1 MIEHEPGFVLHARPW
16 RETSLLVE
24 VLSVHHGRL
33 GVLARGV
40 HGPKKQALRAALQ
53 PLQSIRFS
61 AQRRGELAQLR
72 EAEAMDAAPR
82 LSGEAMLAGF
92 YINELTLRLA
102 PRDDPAPDLYLAYA
116 RVRARLAAEAPLA
129 WSLRCFERDLLE
141 ALGVGFDLRHD
152 GDGDPI
158 DPAARYVLDAE
169 HGSRRLLSDRGHDQ
183 RSGMATG
190 RALLALADDTE
201 PVAEDLPGLRRGM
214 RVVLLHHLGGRGLK
228 SWEMVEDLARQRS
241 ASAAGIAPAVADPEP
256 PQDDPPGSDAPGVA
270 AMPGSAAR
278 AATPEPDAELDAQR
292 DATSTSTPEAPPRSP
307 PSAES

>member
-24 VLSVHHGRL
+24 VLSAQYGRL

-40 HGPKKQALRAALQ
+40 QGPKKQPLRAALQ

-72 EAEAMDAAPR
+72 AAEAVDTAPR
-82 LSGEAMLAGF
+82 LSGDGMLAGF

-116 RVRARLAAEAPLA
+116 RVRARLGAEAPLA
-129 WSLRCFERDLLE
+129 WTLRCFERDLLD

-152 GDGDPI
+152 GDGEPI

-169 HGSRRLLSDRGHDQ
+169 HGPRRLLSDRGHDQ

-190 RALLALADDTE
+190 RALLALAADE
-201 PVAEDLPGLRRGM
+201 MPVAEDLPGLRRGM

-228 SWEMVEDLARQRS
+228 SWEMLEDLARAGRF
-241 ASAAGIAPAVADPEP
+241 ASGLGTRDSGLGTAGPGLGTRDSGLGTAEP
-256 PQDDPPGSDAPGVA
+256 GPGTGDQGPGTA
-270 AMPGSAAR
+270 
-278 AATPEPDAELDAQR
+278 
-292 DATSTSTPEAPPRSP
+292 
-307 PSAES
+307 